1 MSIIDERAPL
11 DQQISEIHRLI
22 DSIGGRLDK
31 IVAALDALPAPAC
44 TGQRYDVNPDAPEE
58 GTDVRHDTPCPV
70 HVDLGWATRGN
81 TAVLTTMPVA
91 EVPVDGSVEVRPVG
105 GQGRFGPWVHVI
117 GEQERAVGGE
127 ENRSLLIDGVPE
139 PFTWHRDMCVQVRPF
154 RPADE
159 DLADARHRARNGG
172 L

>member
-1 MSIIDERAPL
+1 MTTTAEQDTDPTIT
-11 DQQISEIHRLI
+11 EIRRLI
-22 DSIGGRLDK
+22 DSIGQRLNS
-31 IVAALDALPAPAC
+31 VAEAIDNLP
-44 TGQRYDVNPDAPEE
+44 
-58 GTDVRHDTPCPV
+58 
-70 HVDLGWATRGN
+70 TR
-81 TAVLTTMPVA
+81 TTTLTTMPVA

-105 GQGRFGPWVHVI
+105 GQGRFGPWVHII

-159 DLADARHRARNGG
+159 DLADARHRTSNGG

>member
-1 MSIIDERAPL
+1 MSIIDERTPL
-11 DQQISEIHRLI
+11 DQEISEIHRLI

-31 IVAALDALPAPAC
+31 IADALDAMPAC
-44 TGQRYDVNPDAPEE
+44 TGRQYNVNPDAPGE
-58 GTDVRHDTPCPV
+58 GVDVRHDTPCPV
-70 HVDLGWATRGN
+70 HVDLGFTVAGGVT
-81 TAVLTTMPVA
+81 VLTTMPVGV
-91 EVPVDGSVEVRPVG
+91 VPVDGSMEVRPIG

-127 ENRSLLIDGVPE
+127 ENRSLLVDGVTE
-139 PFTWHRDMCVQVRPF
+139 PFTWHRDHMVQVRPF